1 MRYIRRH
8 AILNHRNRGEQH
20 MGITAS
26 YTRFVVENGDFE
38 VIINGDV
45 SLAELMQNGYLWNEF
60 IASLNVTKAEK
71 IRAYRAERDA
81 SRLSQ

>member
-1 MRYIRRH
+1 
-8 AILNHRNRGEQH
+8 

-26 YTRFVVENGDFE
+26 YTRFVVENGDYD

-81 SRLSQ
+81 SRLSL

>member
-1 MRYIRRH
+1 
-8 AILNHRNRGEQH
+8 

-26 YTRFVVENGDFE
+26 YTRFVVENGDYD

-71 IRAYRAERDA
+71 SRAYRAERDA

>member
-1 MRYIRRH
+1 
-8 AILNHRNRGEQH
+8 
-20 MGITAS
+20 MGITES
-26 YTRFVVENGDFE
+26 YTRFVVENGDYD

-60 IASLNVTKAEK
+60 IASINAKKAEK
-71 IRAYRAERDA
+71 IRAYRAEREA

>member
-1 MRYIRRH
+1 
-8 AILNHRNRGEQH
+8 
-20 MGITAS
+20 MGITES
-26 YTRFVVENGDFE
+26 YTRFVVENGDYD

-60 IASLNVTKAEK
+60 IASINAKKADK
-71 IRAYRAERDA
+71 IRAYRAEREA

>member
-1 MRYIRRH
+1 
-8 AILNHRNRGEQH
+8 

-26 YTRFVVENGDFE
+26 YTRFVVENGDYD

-60 IASLNVTKAEK
+60 IASINAKKAEK
-71 IRAYRAERDA
+71 IRAYRAEREA

>member
-1 MRYIRRH
+1 
-8 AILNHRNRGEQH
+8 

-38 VIINGDV
+38 VVINGDV
-45 SLAELMQNGYLWNEF
+45 SLAELMQDGYLWNEF

-81 SRLSQ
+81 SRPSQ

>member
-1 MRYIRRH
+1 
-8 AILNHRNRGEQH
+8 

-26 YTRFVVENGDFE
+26 YTRFVVENGDYD

-71 IRAYRAERDA
+71 IRAYRAERDT

>member
-1 MRYIRRH
+1 M
-8 AILNHRNRGEQH
+8 NRGDQH
-20 MGITAS
+20 MSITES
-26 YTRFVVENGDFE
+26 YTRFVVENGDYD
-38 VIINGDV
+38 VIINGDI
-45 SLAELMQNGYLWNEF
+45 SLAELMQDGYLWNEF

>member
-1 MRYIRRH
+1 
-8 AILNHRNRGEQH
+8 

-26 YTRFVVENGDFE
+26 YTRFVVENGDYD

-60 IASLNVTKAEK
+60 IASVNAKKAEK

>member
-1 MRYIRRH
+1 
-8 AILNHRNRGEQH
+8 

-38 VIINGDV
+38 VVINGDV

>member
-1 MRYIRRH
+1 
-8 AILNHRNRGEQH
+8 

-38 VIINGDV
+38 VVINGDV
-45 SLAELMQNGYLWNEF
+45 SLAELMQDGYLWNEF

>member
-1 MRYIRRH
+1 
-8 AILNHRNRGEQH
+8 

-60 IASLNVTKAEK
+60 IAKLNSDKAEK
-71 IRAYRAERDA
+71 IRAYRAEREA
-81 SRLSQ
+81 SRLTLLSQ

>member
-1 MRYIRRH
+1 
-8 AILNHRNRGEQH
+8 

-26 YTRFVVENGDFE
+26 YTRFVVENGDYD

-60 IASLNVTKAEK
+60 IASINAKKAEK

>member
-1 MRYIRRH
+1 
-8 AILNHRNRGEQH
+8 

-38 VIINGDV
+38 VVINGDV

-71 IRAYRAERDA
+71 IRAYRAERDS
-81 SRLSQ
+81 SRLSR

>member
-1 MRYIRRH
+1 
-8 AILNHRNRGEQH
+8 

-26 YTRFVVENGDFE
+26 YTRFVVENGDYD

-45 SLAELMQNGYLWNEF
+45 SLAELMQDGYLWNEF
-60 IASLNVTKAEK
+60 IASINAKKAEK

>member
-1 MRYIRRH
+1 
-8 AILNHRNRGEQH
+8 

-26 YTRFVVENGDFE
+26 YTRFVVENGDYD

-60 IASLNVTKAEK
+60 IDSLNVTKAEK
-71 IRAYRAERDA
+71 IRAYRAEREA
-81 SRLSQ
+81 SRLSR

>member
-1 MRYIRRH
+1 
-8 AILNHRNRGEQH
+8 

-38 VIINGDV
+38 VVINGDV
-45 SLAELMQNGYLWNEF
+45 SLAELMQDGYLWNEF
-60 IASLNVTKAEK
+60 IASINAKKAEK

>member
-1 MRYIRRH
+1 
-8 AILNHRNRGEQH
+8 

-38 VIINGDV
+38 VVINGDV
-45 SLAELMQNGYLWNEF
+45 SLAELMQDGYLWNEF

-81 SRLSQ
+81 SRLSR